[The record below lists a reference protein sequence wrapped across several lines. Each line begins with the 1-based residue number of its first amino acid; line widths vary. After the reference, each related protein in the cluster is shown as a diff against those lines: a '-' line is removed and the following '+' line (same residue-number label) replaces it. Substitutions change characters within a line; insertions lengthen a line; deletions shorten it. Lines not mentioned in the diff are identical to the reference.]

1 MKKLVH
7 LLLIVAY
14 LAIPLCRADMIVLRD
29 GREYSGN
36 LLEGT
41 ETLVKFQVDDDIR
54 EFSRA
59 DVLTVH
65 LQKQREWDDFNTV
78 AELDDPILN
87 RALELDLTPWQ
98 RRGAGTATLNH
109 ETVIHL
115 RTSKTWE
122 QRERQIVAVLNEHGE
137 SATIQQLRYLEDCEQ
152 AEIIHG
158 VAITTDGRI
167 LHLRDTAVKLEGV
180 YSEDARYDRMKQHRF
195 ALPEGK
201 PGTILDVATVKTRE
215 KPRELEHFYGEFL
228 FGTFDPVVER
238 AVEIVVPEGTHLRWQ
253 VLNDPDGW
261 VSMSEEK
268 LANKQ
273 KRLRWERRDCP
284 ILLPEPNM
292 PPLADVVPRLV
303 VSAWPQE
310 YDWKKL
316 AREQAKILA
325 EKANKKTWTRQSS
338 AVDTRRVLPQG
349 TAGSSLPQ
357 GTAGSS
363 LEKLWY
369 HIADTVS
376 TTPVGVSATG
386 WLPNDPG
393 QTWNL
398 RRGSQID
405 RTFLLFCELRKLGL
419 NIQWGW
425 YRSRG
430 RGALADD
437 VVALQ
442 AFDAPMLVVPILSVD
457 PPVHGHFV
465 VLGNELDNLQ
475 DPLDQLGGLS
485 SLSPE
490 PGVTRLPVP
499 EAQNHAETHDIQ
511 LETDSSG
518 NAEVSEDIVYTGL
531 LARNIRGWRRSKQ
544 ADLENR
550 VRSIV
555 REKFAR
561 AEEIEWDYIG
571 DVGNDSERRQGIR
584 LRYRVPELVD
594 CRKTLAVARLPW
606 IEFNGSVVSRENRQ
620 FAMEWSFP
628 VDEAISISWNTPSG
642 WKLLSEPEVFEDGVK
657 GLAAVSAKLSQ
668 TDSGM
673 RYSTEYLRRN
683 LTVTPSEYAGFRE
696 LVQRRSRL
704 GNLYWLF
711 TRDPGQ

>member
-1 MKKLVH
+1 MKRLVH

-115 RTSKTWE
+115 RNSQTWE

-137 SATIQQLRYLEDCEQ
+137 SATVQQLHYLEDCEQ
-152 AEIIHG
+152 AEILHG
-158 VAITTDGRI
+158 AAITTDGRI

-180 YSEDARYDRMKQHRF
+180 YSEDARYDRLKQHRF

-201 PGTILDVATVKTRE
+201 PGTVLDVATVKTRI

-228 FGTFDPVVER
+228 FGAFDPVVER

-268 LANKQ
+268 LANGER
-273 KRLRWERRDCP
+273 RLHWERRDCP

-316 AREQAKILA
+316 ALEQAKILA